1 MKHLERTRL
10 CFALACMFISASS
23 AASDQPAAVISD
35 NVVKIGVL
43 TDMSGVYSEVGGRGS
58 VIAAQMAIED
68 FGGTI
73 NGKPIEIVSAD
84 HQNKADV
91 GSLAVRK
98 WFDVDQVDMVVGMN
112 NSSVGLAAVEVAR
125 AANKIVINT
134 GAGATALTN
143 DQCAPTSIHYTYDTY
158 ALAHGTAKSVVQHGG
173 DSWYFLTADY
183 SFGKALEKD
192 VSDVVKNS
200 GGKVLGSARHP
211 LNSNDFSSF
220 VLSAQASGAKIVGLA
235 NAGTDTVNAIR
246 TAHEFG
252 LTKEQRLAGLL
263 VFIQDV
269 HSLGI
274 DVAQGMY
281 ITTGFYWDRDDKSRA
296 WSKRFFERAKKMP
309 SMIHAGVY
317 SATTNYLKAVDAVHT
332 DSTDAVMKHMKSTPV
347 DDFFSHG
354 GVIRSDGRFIHDMYL
369 VQVKSP
375 GESKYPWDY
384 YKLIATIPQ
393 SEAFKPLEQSTC
405 PLVKK

>member
-1 MKHLERTRL
+1 MKHLERTGLRL
-10 CFALACMFISASS
+10 ALASLFICGASC
-23 AASDQPAAVISD
+23 ALAGTQPVISD
-35 NVVKIGVL
+35 DVVKIGVL

-58 VIAAQMAIED
+58 VIAAEMAIED
-68 FGGTI
+68 FGGAVE
-73 NGKPIEIVSAD
+73 GKPIALVSAD
-84 HQNKADV
+84 HQNRADV

-98 WFDVDQVDMVVGMN
+98 WFDVDKVDVVIGMN
-112 NSSVGLAAVEVAR
+112 NSSVALAAVEVAR

-143 DQCAPTSIHYTYDTY
+143 EACAPTSIHYTYDTY
-158 ALAHGTAKSVVQHGG
+158 ALAHGTARSVVQHGG

-192 VSDVVKNS
+192 VSDVVKHS
-200 GGKVLGSARHP
+200 GGNVLGAARHP
-211 LNSNDFSSF
+211 LNSSDFSSF

-235 NAGTDTVNAIR
+235 NAGADTVNSIR

-252 LTKEQRLAGLL
+252 LTQSQKLAGLL
-263 VFIQDV
+263 VFIQDI
-269 HSLGI
+269 HSIGI

-281 ITTGFYWDRDDKSRA
+281 ITTGFYWDRNEETRA
-296 WSKRFFERAKKMP
+296 WSRRFFERSKTMP

-317 SATTNYLKAVDAVHT
+317 SATLNYLKAVQAARSDAT
-332 DSTDAVMKHMKSTPV
+332 DVVMKQMKSTPV

-354 GVIRSDGRFIHDMYL
+354 GIIRGDGRFIHDMYL

-375 GESKYPWDY
+375 EESKAPWDY
-384 YKLIATIPQ
+384 YKLITTIPQ
-393 SEAFKPLEQSTC
+393 DEAFKPLDQSTC

>member
-1 MKHLERTRL
+1 MTYLKRTGLR
-10 CFALACMFISASS
+10 FALAYFICG
-23 AASDQPAAVISD
+23 AASAFAQTQTAISD
-35 NVVKIGVL
+35 DLVKIGIL

-58 VIAAQMAIED
+58 VIAAEMAIED
-68 FGGTI
+68 FGGTLD
-73 NGKPIEIVSAD
+73 GKPVTLVSAD
-84 HQNKADV
+84 HQNRADV
-91 GSLAVRK
+91 GSLTVRK
-98 WFDVDQVDMVVGMN
+98 WFDVDQVDVVIGMN
-112 NSSVGLAAVEVAR
+112 NSSVALAAVEVAR

-143 DQCAPTSIHYTYDTY
+143 EQCAPTSIHYTYDTY
-158 ALAHGTAKSVVQHGG
+158 ALAHGTARSVVQHGG

-192 VSDVVKNS
+192 VSEVVKKS
-200 GGKVLGSARHP
+200 GGAVLGAVRHP
-211 LNSNDFSSF
+211 LNSSDFSSF
-220 VLSAQASGAKIVGLA
+220 MLSAQSSGAKIVGLA
-235 NAGTDTVNAIR
+235 NAGADTVNAIR

-252 LTKEQRLAGLL
+252 LTKTQKLAGLL
-263 VFIQDV
+263 VFIQDI

-281 ITTGFYWDRDDKSRA
+281 ITTGFYWDRDEETRA
-296 WSKRFFERAKKMP
+296 WSKRFFERAKTMP

-317 SATTNYLKAVDAVHT
+317 SATRNYLKAVQAVRSDAT
-332 DSTDAVMKHMKSTPV
+332 DMVMKHLKSTPV

-354 GVIRSDGRFIHDMYL
+354 GMIRSDGRFIHDMYL

-375 GESKYPWDY
+375 EESKAPWDY
-384 YKLIATIPQ
+384 YKLITTIPQ

>member
-1 MKHLERTRL
+1 MTYLKRTGLR
-10 CFALACMFISASS
+10 FALAYFICG
-23 AASDQPAAVISD
+23 AAGAFAQTQTAISD
-35 NVVKIGVL
+35 DLVKIGIL

-58 VIAAQMAIED
+58 VIAAEMAIED
-68 FGGTI
+68 FGGTLD
-73 NGKPIEIVSAD
+73 GKPVTLVSAD
-84 HQNKADV
+84 HQNRADV
-91 GSLAVRK
+91 GSLTVRK
-98 WFDVDQVDMVVGMN
+98 WFDVDQVDVVIGMN
-112 NSSVGLAAVEVAR
+112 NSSVALAAVEVAR

-143 DQCAPTSIHYTYDTY
+143 EQCAPTSIHYTYDTY
-158 ALAHGTAKSVVQHGG
+158 ALAHGTARSVVQHGG

-192 VSDVVKNS
+192 VSEVVKKS
-200 GGKVLGSARHP
+200 GGAVLGAVRHP
-211 LNSNDFSSF
+211 LNSSDFSSF
-220 VLSAQASGAKIVGLA
+220 MLSAQSSGAKIVGLA
-235 NAGTDTVNAIR
+235 NAGADTVNAIR

-252 LTKEQRLAGLL
+252 LTKTQKLAGLL
-263 VFIQDV
+263 VFIQDI

-281 ITTGFYWDRDDKSRA
+281 ITTGFYWDRDEETRA
-296 WSKRFFERAKKMP
+296 WSKRFFERAKTMP

-317 SATTNYLKAVDAVHT
+317 SATRNYLKAVQAVRSDAT
-332 DSTDAVMKHMKSTPV
+332 DMVMKHLKSTPV

-354 GVIRSDGRFIHDMYL
+354 GMIRSDGRFIHDMYL

-375 GESKYPWDY
+375 EESKAPWDY
-384 YKLIATIPQ
+384 YKLITTIPQ